1 MREALN
7 VIAEVTN
14 SERLRQFLAT
24 GRDRRSFHSLTSP
37 GSDHFPAGNT
47 IVLNTSPEMPRGLN
61 QLGNTCYLNSLL
73 QYFYT
78 IKDLRVAIA
87 SLAAVDSKFLDDSK
101 FTDDD
106 LKRHRV
112 GGRLVTRREILR
124 SKKCTLSRH
133 LEMLSHSRTR
143 SREPPL
149 GAVLE
154 HGVLRDGSGD
164 TRDRAGEARARN
176 VAGRGRGR
184 D

>member
-7 VIAEVTN
+7 VIPQVTN
-14 SERLRQFLAT
+14 GERLRQFLGT
-24 GRDRRSFHSLTSP
+24 GRDRGWFRSLTLHR
-37 GSDHFPAGNT
+37 SDSLAAGDTT
-47 IVLNTSPEMPRGLN
+47 ILNTSPEMPRGLN

-87 SLAAVDSKFLDDSK
+87 SLTTADSKSLDDSK

-124 SKKCTLSRH
+124 SKKCAHFRIQSPIYNSR
-133 LEMLSHSRTR
+133 
-143 SREPPL
+143 PL
-149 GAVLE
+149 Q
-154 HGVLRDGSGD
+154 S
-164 TRDRAGEARARN
+164 
-176 VAGRGRGR
+176 
-184 D
+184 